1 MILTALVSACCVKV
15 TLLLFACRLSSGAQ
29 VQDAATLL
37 PAAVDMYGPTALPLL
52 SPALRAAWLL
62 GFCHG
67 QYGQYG
73 ARRDYDDDEGRGR
86 RLGRRGD
93 AAP

>member
-1 MILTALVSACCVKV
+1 MLTVFISAFRVKV
-15 TLLLFACRLSSGAQ
+15 TLPLFACRLSSGAQ

-52 SPALRAAWLL
+52 SPALRAARLL
-62 GFCHG
+62 GLCHG

-86 RLGRRGD
+86 RLSRWGD